1 MYENNAKNR
10 KGERKYAVVRQV
22 LCYLKVDSVK
32 LNMHILNPRVITKN
46 KTHIMVIKSRF
57 EMKWNI

>member
-1 MYENNAKNR
+1 MYENNVKNR

-32 LNMHILNPRVITKN
+32 LNMHILNPRVITK
-46 KTHIMVIKSRF
+46 K
-57 EMKWNI
+57 MKHT